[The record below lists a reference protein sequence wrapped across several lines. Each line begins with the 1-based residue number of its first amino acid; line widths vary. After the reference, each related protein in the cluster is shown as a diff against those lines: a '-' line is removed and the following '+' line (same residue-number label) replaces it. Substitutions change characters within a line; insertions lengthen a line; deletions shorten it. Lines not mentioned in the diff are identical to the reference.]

1 VNQIPVQREKIE
13 GEKEP
18 RESPRLSRAPRVEKG
33 FQSVRRRLVRGL
45 LLLLSGIS
53 ESARVA
59 IATTIAVSAPASPL
73 SGGLMPLAGANAP
86 PAMDGFDAVFSA
98 ILSQIADGA
107 VGNNQPQAAIL
118 AVANDAGIPAIQP
131 SAAGADIAADGS
143 APLPTAPVAADPSAT
158 LPAMPVAP
166 LANDTKQISTPV
178 PANIAAAVSLLE
190 AQSAPAVAPK
200 TMNSAPASDAQRPAP
215 KQNAKSAPTQTTDI
229 SLLTLTAPVPV
240 APPVAPVAPVAPEA
254 AIPADGAAPLAPT
267 APNAAPPALPPV
279 SDADGDEPD
288 DAPPAAQTSG
298 AGALTASTDQSVAAA
313 NAGDFVADLKSSLS
327 QAAQNE
333 APAANG
339 AQFTAPAARKAAP
352 AQTTANASAAQTNA
366 LSQKTD
372 ANAAPL
378 AQLAAKDQDSSSG
391 NQKSA
396 TAATSQQASAP
407 ATQPAALS
415 PSPATLSNTADNSAA
430 SSALAAQQPGQTN
443 ALTPAVALHVA
454 PQTGP
459 HAATTSDLDSLGVA
473 IAAKSLDGIKHF
485 DIRLDPPELGRVE
498 VRLSVGDDGKAQ
510 ASLSV
515 DRPQTLQLLQ
525 NDASNLNRAL
535 KDAGLNLSDSGLSFS
550 LRGQD
555 RQASDGGASQ
565 QKGRSLSVRALAS
578 IDAAS
583 QVSSNAYSTLS
594 PDSAGVDIRV

>member
-1 VNQIPVQREKIE
+1 
-13 GEKEP
+13 
-18 RESPRLSRAPRVEKG
+18 
-33 FQSVRRRLVRGL
+33 
-45 LLLLSGIS
+45 
-53 ESARVA
+53 
-59 IATTIAVSAPASPL
+59 
-73 SGGLMPLAGANAP
+73 
-86 PAMDGFDAVFSA
+86 MDGFDAVFSA
-98 ILSQIADGA
+98 ILAQIADGA
-107 VGNNQPQAAIL
+107 VGNNQPQAAIPS
-118 AVANDAGIPAIQP
+118 VANDAGVAAIQP
-131 SAAGADIAADGS
+131 SAAGADIAANGS
-143 APLPTAPVAADPSAT
+143 APLATAPVAADPNAV
-158 LPAMPVAP
+158 LPTMPVAP
-166 LANDTKQISTPV
+166 VANDTKQISTPV
-178 PANIAAAVSLLE
+178 PANINAAAAVSLLE
-190 AQSAPAVAPK
+190 AQSAPSVAPK
-200 TMNSAPASDAQRPAP
+200 TTNSAPASDAQRPAP
-215 KQNAKSAPTQTTDI
+215 KQNAKSAATQTTDI
-229 SLLTLTAPVPV
+229 SLLTVTAPVPV
-240 APPVAPVAPVAPEA
+240 AAPVAPVAPVAPEA
-254 AIPADGAAPLAPT
+254 AIPADGAAALAPT

-279 SDADGDEPD
+279 GDADGDESD

-298 AGALTASTDQSVAAA
+298 AAVATASTDQSVAAS
-313 NAGDFVADLKSSLS
+313 NASDFIADLKPSLS
-327 QAAQNE
+327 QTAANG

-339 AQFTAPAARKAAP
+339 TQFTAPAARKAAP
-352 AQTTANASAAQTNA
+352 AQTPANASAAQTNA
-366 LSQKTD
+366 LTQKTD
-372 ANAAPL
+372 ANATPL

-391 NQKSA
+391 DQKSA
-396 TAATSQQASAP
+396 TADTSQQASAP
-407 ATQPAALS
+407 ATQPAAPS
-415 PSPATLSNTADNSAA
+415 PSPATASSTADNGAA

-443 ALTPAVALHVA
+443 TITPAVALHVA
-454 PQTGP
+454 PQTQGA

-535 KDAGLNLSDSGLSFS
+535 KDAGLSLSDSGLSFS

-555 RQASDGGASQ
+555 RQAGDGSAQ